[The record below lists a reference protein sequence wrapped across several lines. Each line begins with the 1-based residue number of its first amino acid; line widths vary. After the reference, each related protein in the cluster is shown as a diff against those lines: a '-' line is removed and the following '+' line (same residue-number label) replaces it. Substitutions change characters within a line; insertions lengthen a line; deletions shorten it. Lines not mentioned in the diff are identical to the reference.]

1 MNLQKYVYLFLFI
14 SFFSCG
20 ENIISKPE
28 RLLSKQEME
37 NLMYDLAIIDA
48 LRDVDYR
55 LIDTLAPNLQEIIYK
70 KHNVDCTLVVNNMIY
85 YSSLPKE
92 YDKIIKNV
100 ENRLKKERESL
111 SEETKKEESNKENAT
126 LPIDSLEN
134 LEPLI
139 D

>member
-20 ENIISKPE
+20 ENIVSKPE

-111 SEETKKEESNKENAT
+111 SEETKKEESNKENAA